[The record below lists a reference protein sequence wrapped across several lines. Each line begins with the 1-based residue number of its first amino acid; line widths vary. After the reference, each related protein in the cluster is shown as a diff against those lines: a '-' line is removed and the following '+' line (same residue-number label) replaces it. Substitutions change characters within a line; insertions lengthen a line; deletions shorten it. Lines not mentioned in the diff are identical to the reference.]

1 VFAPEQ
7 LDSDFL
13 LIYAEN
19 ELGEAGL
26 YSYDKVEKT
35 MQRYISEILP
45 IYEPVSE
52 DNEELMSSKK
62 YRENLNIA
70 AVIIALLSALCAVF
84 IILSIRMYLKARGYN
99 DD

>member
-1 VFAPEQ
+1 
-7 LDSDFL
+7 
-13 LIYAEN
+13 
-19 ELGEAGL
+19 
-26 YSYDKVEKT
+26 